1 MRPHL
6 LSLTAVLA
14 AAVVPAA
21 PAAAQSLAGAGF
33 TAGSAF
39 QSSGHHSGGAGLT
52 GVRVH
57 RGASH
62 DGWRDGRRHHRG
74 DRGSGDAYIVPRE
87 SYDINRSWASDS
99 YNDWWHDRPDRAF
112 PRWMSANQDCQRQ
125 WWSGG
130 DWRC

>member
-6 LSLTAVLA
+6 LSLTALLA
-14 AAVVPAA
+14 AAIPAA
-21 PAAAQSLAGAGF
+21 PATAQSLAGAGF
-33 TAGSAF
+33 TSGSAF
-39 QSSGHHSGGAGLT
+39 HSSGVSGATKAST

-57 RGASH
+57 RG
-62 DGWRDGRRHHRG
+62 DGGNGDGRHHRRGRG
-74 DRGSGDAYIVPRE
+74 DSNFGGVYVAPRDG
-87 SYDINRSWASDS
+87 YDLNRNWASDS

-112 PRWMSANQDCQRQ
+112 PRWMSANQDCKRQ